1 MTPSAH
7 THEIVRTSFN
17 DYSPSGL
24 DSYCVVCYGEHL
36 YDSVAHHLL
45 GLLPI
50 LRNTHPLSQRNVRI
64 LSHRLSVPCLTEPKS
79 QVLLR
84 WRPAL
89 LSLLA
94 GFPVAAFVAYIVVA
108 LRFGAIQPFNDMHCD
123 ATRPIWCDDLTHS
136 KKYLVSSYLVH
147 RVRLLSYAGVPLLLA
162 VPSFLLSCATA
173 FVLFHSQQRAY
184 GHFCFP
190 HRDTFTLLP
199 IRRHSRSKRC
209 PLQPIDSFSTPAL
222 ELKTYP
228 SSDLNLPSDTT
239 STTHSVTPTPSF
251 TLYAIP
257 SPPSSLSTAPA
268 VLTSG
273 RVPTSPILA
282 SHNKRYHLPFSW
294 KPATPSSFE
303 GSRGQERGSRC
314 TQSPSPMTFAPPST
328 VSSTRTSP
336 ISLPVFPGFGR
347 RVSPPMPR
355 GTEER
360 DALQEEMAR
369 VVSGCEDLE
378 EDSMGGSLRWA
389 RDSEASSFTKSEL
402 RFAREDSEGGESG
415 PSRRRSPHD
424 RESPQTCNERLNG
437 QCRSRCPFD
446 RDHMGPCA
454 RRFTTSTPQSG
465 RLAHCLLPVA
475 PVINAD
481 SRRVLFSD

>member
-1 MTPSAH
+1 MIIAQAALTAIAWFVMASICTTLSLIISWAFFRSYG
-7 THEIVRTSFN
+7 TRTLCLSEI
-17 DYSPSGL
+17 
-24 DSYCVVCYGEHL
+24 
-36 YDSVAHHLL
+36 
-45 GLLPI
+45 
-50 LRNTHPLSQRNVRI
+50 
-64 LSHRLSVPCLTEPKS
+64 

-123 ATRPIWCDDLTHS
+123 ATRPIW
-136 KKYLVSSYLVH
+136 
-147 RVRLLSYAGVPLLLA
+147 VRLLSYAGVPLLLA

-424 RESPQTCNERLNG
+424 QITWDPALADSPPAH
-437 QCRSRCPFD
+437 RSPAVWRIVFFQLLLSSTLILAAFSSLIDMFTRHDSPTPFGTQ
-446 RDHMGPCA
+446 HIALLLAAWAPSIAFGIFPW
-454 RRFTTSTPQSG
+454 RRT
-465 RLAHCLLPVA
+465 AHC
-475 PVINAD
+475 
-481 SRRVLFSD
+481 